1 MRKIYQ
7 KMYLKNKNRSEGVL
21 GGFIDKVI
29 LRSCNSESQPFGNI
43 KRLECQMKS
52 RLRSPIKTLGD
63 KLSRH
68 DDNIKKVILRSCNS
82 GSHPYFVKR
91 AGFTLIE
98 LLVVILIIGILAAI
112 ALPSYER
119 AVLKSRAAQLYV
131 FAKHFKDLCTLDQL
145 AGGDCSRSLKGM
157 GWEYEITDDEG
168 TEGFDSFRS
177 AGYAIEHRGTSF
189 TVYLKENQ
197 WLYFYVSYPTVFCM
211 AFESSD
217 AAQGACQSLGGRYVG
232 DTTSSAG
239 APIKRYQL

>member
-29 LRSCNSESQPFGNI
+29 LRSFYSESH
-43 KRLECQMKS
+43 S
-52 RLRSPIKTLGD
+52 SS
-63 KLSRH
+63 LS
-68 DDNIKKVILRSCNS
+68 
-82 GSHPYFVKR
+82 R

-98 LLVVILIIGILAAI
+98 LLVVVLIIGILAAV

-119 AVLKSRAAQLYV
+119 AVLKSRATQLYV
-131 FAKHFKDLCTLDQL
+131 FAKHFKDLCTMDQL

-157 GWEYEITDDEG
+157 GWEYEIVEQTGGGEG
-168 TEGFDSFRS
+168 LDYFRS
-177 AGYAIEHRGTSF
+177 AGYAIQHKGKACAI
-189 TVYLKENQ
+189 YLKGGNNN
-197 WLYFYVSYPTVFCM
+197 LYFYVSYPNVYCM

-232 DTTSSAG
+232 DTTSSDG

>member
-1 MRKIYQ
+1 MSKIYQ
-7 KMYLKNKNRSEGVL
+7 KMYLTKKSRSEGVL
-21 GGFIDKVI
+21 GGFTHDVI

-43 KRLECQMKS
+43 KRLGCQMKS

-82 GSHPYFVKR
+82 ESQPLAVKR

-98 LLVVILIIGILAAI
+98 LLVVVLIIGILAAI

-131 FAKHFKDLCTLDQL
+131 FAKHFKDLCTMDQL

-157 GWEYEITDDEG
+157 GWEYEMQDLKTSE
-168 TEGFDSFRS
+168 EMEEFKS
-177 AGYAIEHRGTSF
+177 AGYSVQHRKKSF
-189 TVYLKENQ
+189 TVYMKNREGF
-197 WLYFYVSYPTVFCM
+197 YFYVSYPTVFCM
-211 AFESSD
+211 APESDSTG
-217 AAQGACQSLGGRYVG
+217 QGVCQSLGGKYVG
-232 DTTSSAG
+232 DASSTSG
-239 APIKRYQL
+239 PVKEYQL

>member
-29 LRSCNSESQPFGNI
+29 LRGFYSESH
-43 KRLECQMKS
+43 S
-52 RLRSPIKTLGD
+52 SS
-63 KLSRH
+63 LS
-68 DDNIKKVILRSCNS
+68 
-82 GSHPYFVKR
+82 R

-98 LLVVILIIGILAAI
+98 LLVVVLIIGILAAV

-119 AVLKSRAAQLYV
+119 AVLKSRATQLYV
-131 FAKHFKDLCTLDQL
+131 FAKHFKDLCTMDQL

-157 GWEYEITDDEG
+157 GWEYEIVEQTGGGEG
-168 TEGFDSFRS
+168 LDSFRS
-177 AGYAIEHRGTSF
+177 AGYAIQHKGKACAI
-189 TVYLKENQ
+189 YLKENAN
-197 WLYFYVSYPTVFCM
+197 LYFYVSYPNVYCM

>member
-1 MRKIYQ
+1 MSKIYQ
-7 KMYLKNKNRSEGVL
+7 KMYLTKKSRSEGVL
-21 GGFIDKVI
+21 GGFMNNVI
-29 LRSCNSESQPFGNI
+29 LRSCNSESQP
-43 KRLECQMKS
+43 LA
-52 RLRSPIKTLGD
+52 
-63 KLSRH
+63 
-68 DDNIKKVILRSCNS
+68 
-82 GSHPYFVKR
+82 VKR

-177 AGYAIEHRGTSF
+177 AGYAIQHRGKNC

-197 WLYFYVSYPTVFCM
+197 WLYFLVSYPTVFCM
-211 AFESSD
+211 AFESSG
-217 AAQGACQSLGGRYVG
+217 AAQGACESLGGRYVG
-232 DTTSSAG
+232 NATSAEG
-239 APIKRYQL
+239 KPIKKYQL